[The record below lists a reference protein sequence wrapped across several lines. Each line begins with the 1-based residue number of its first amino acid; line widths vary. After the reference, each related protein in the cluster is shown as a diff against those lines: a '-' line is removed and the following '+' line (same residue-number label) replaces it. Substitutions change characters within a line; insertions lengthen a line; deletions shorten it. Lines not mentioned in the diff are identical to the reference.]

1 MQISTTLKNNLYRN
15 KREYIINFQK
25 RRSLLALIN
34 SFLSLILA
42 IYAIV
47 SGIILY
53 VKDGVAPIALFQYFT
68 IDSSIIAA
76 FGAAMIIPYAID
88 GYRKKRFYCPR
99 WAMLLYY
106 SGVTCT
112 TLVMIFATLVISRV
126 DIENAFFGYNLY
138 LHIICPFLILV
149 SFLLIES
156 YYRFKLKD
164 TLISMIP
171 VFIYA
176 FVYIYEVVIKGTKNG
191 GWDDIYYFNTYVP
204 ACVSLI
210 VMMIITFS
218 VSLII
223 RTIYNKIALYR
234 RKKLIDNLWDDS
246 VSAVDIKIEFFG
258 LGRYMGRKEYRTYA
272 TIPLDIIYI
281 VAEKYHIKKEEL
293 ANVFMKGM
301 LDKIDEKYFK

>member
-15 KREYIINFQK
+15 KRKYIINFQK

-53 VKDGVAPIALFQYFT
+53 VKDDVAPIALFQYFT

-126 DIENAFFGYNLY
+126 DIENAFFWLQFLFAYNMSFFD
-138 LHIICPFLILV
+138 ISVVFTDRILL
-149 SFLLIES
+149 SI
-156 YYRFKLKD
+156 
-164 TLISMIP
+164 
-171 VFIYA
+171 
-176 FVYIYEVVIKGTKNG
+176 
-191 GWDDIYYFNTYVP
+191 
-204 ACVSLI
+204 
-210 VMMIITFS
+210 
-218 VSLII
+218 
-223 RTIYNKIALYR
+223 
-234 RKKLIDNLWDDS
+234 
-246 VSAVDIKIEFFG
+246 
-258 LGRYMGRKEYRTYA
+258 
-272 TIPLDIIYI
+272 
-281 VAEKYHIKKEEL
+281 
-293 ANVFMKGM
+293 
-301 LDKIDEKYFK
+301 